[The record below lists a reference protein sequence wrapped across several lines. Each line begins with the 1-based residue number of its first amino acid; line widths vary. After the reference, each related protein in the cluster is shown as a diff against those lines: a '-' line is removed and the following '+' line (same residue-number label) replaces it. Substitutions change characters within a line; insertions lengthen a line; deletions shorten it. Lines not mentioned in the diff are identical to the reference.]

1 MVATVKELTGRQYL
15 RIGQSFYDVGN
26 LKLLVLGRVDVEMVA
41 MKLFI
46 EISYFFGHEFYEDY
60 ELTNSAINP
69 KPLPEWML
77 VDVKLDFRGR
87 AEDNRFV
94 LNPELYVE
102 VNGYYELVKTNG
114 TTFLKVLRIVLF
126 EAEQIDI
133 GVFKISA
140 VHVIFNVLTASEVN
154 ALSRL
159 ISIKQYPNIEA

>member
-1 MVATVKELTGRQYL
+1 MVATVKKLTDRQYL

-26 LKLLVLGRVDVEMVA
+26 LKLLVLGRVMVA
-41 MKLFI
+41 TKLFI
-46 EISYFFGHEFYEDY
+46 EIGYLFGHEFYKDY
-60 ELTNSAINP
+60 ELTNFAINP

-77 VDVKLDFRGR
+77 ADVKLDFRGR

-94 LNPELYVE
+94 LNPELHVE

-114 TTFLKVLRIVLF
+114 TTFLKVRNVLF

-140 VHVIFNVLTASEVN
+140 VHVMCNVLMASEVS
-154 ALSRL
+154 ALSGL
-159 ISIKQYPNIEA
+159 ISIKQYSNIEA

>member
-1 MVATVKELTGRQYL
+1 MVATVKKLTGRQYL

-41 MKLFI
+41 TKLFI
-46 EISYFFGHEFYEDY
+46 EINYLFGHEFYEDY
-60 ELTNSAINP
+60 ELTNFTINP

-77 VDVKLDFRGR
+77 ADVKLDFRGR

-94 LNPELYVE
+94 LNPELHVE

-114 TTFLKVLRIVLF
+114 TTFLKVRNVLF

-140 VHVIFNVLTASEVN
+140 VHVMCNVLMASEVS

-159 ISIKQYPNIEA
+159 ISIKQYSNIEA